1 MGKTDRL
8 MPDSDILRYI
18 PQAPPM
24 VLVDRVIE
32 AVDTQTICSF
42 LVKSDGLFVSDGVL
56 SESGLTEN
64 MAQTAAAGVGFL
76 CHQRKEEVPVGY
88 IASIRNLVVHELPPV
103 GSELITV
110 IMVTDSVMD
119 VSFVQGIVRL
129 GTRVIAA
136 CEMRIFLNQ
145 NKS

>member
-1 MGKTDRL
+1 
-8 MPDSDILRYI
+8 MPDSNILHYI

-24 VLVDRVIE
+24 VLVDQVIE
-32 AVDTQTICSF
+32 ASDTRTICVF
-42 LVKSDGLFVSDGVL
+42 LVKPEGLFVSDGVL
-56 SESGLTEN
+56 SESGLAEN

-76 CHQRKEEVPVGY
+76 CLQRKEEVPVGY
-88 IASIRNLVVHELPPV
+88 IASIRNLVIHELPPI
-103 GSELITV
+103 GSELNTE
-110 IMVTDSVMD
+110 IMVTDNVMD
-119 VSFVQGIVRL
+119 VSFVEGTVRL

>member
-1 MGKTDRL
+1 

-24 VLVDRVIE
+24 VLVDQVVE
-32 AVDTQTICSF
+32 ADETRTICSF
-42 LVKSDGLFVSDGVL
+42 LVKPDGLFVSDGVL

-76 CHQRKEEVPVGY
+76 CHQRQEEVPVGY
-88 IASIRNLVVHELPPV
+88 IASIRNLVIYELPPI
-103 GSELITV
+103 GSELNTE
-110 IMVTDSVMD
+110 IMVTDNVMD
-119 VSFVQGIVRL
+119 VSFVEAVVHL
-129 GTRVIAA
+129 GPRVIAA